1 MMLKRASGE
10 LANGLVPD
18 MSIRSAYST
27 FNYPKIKIRN
37 AYADFDLISI

>member
-18 MSIRSAYST
+18 MSIVSAYAN
-27 FNYPKIKIRN
+27 FNLKNQGFHKLYEWKRKIK
-37 AYADFDLISI
+37 

>member
-18 MSIRSAYST
+18 MSIGSALT
-27 FNYPKIKIRN
+27 DFNHIEKP
-37 AYADFDLISI
+37 